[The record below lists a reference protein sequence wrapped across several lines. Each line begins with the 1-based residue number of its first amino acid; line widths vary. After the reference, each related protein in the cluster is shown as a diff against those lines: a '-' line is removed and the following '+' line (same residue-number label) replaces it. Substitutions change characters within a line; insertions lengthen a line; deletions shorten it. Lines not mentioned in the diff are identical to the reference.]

1 MKKNYLL
8 LYFIFLLCGSIAA
21 QDWNGIPVPA
31 NPGNGMTWQLQ
42 DNVSD
47 SFNYTSSE
55 GNRPTAFTSK
65 WKPSYING
73 WTGPGST
80 IFNAPQAWTNGSQLA
95 IQAQPA
101 GNGKSYNGIIT
112 SKNKIQYPVYMEIK
126 AKIMDQ
132 VLANAFWTLTDD
144 ETQEID
150 IMEGYGSDRGGT
162 WFAQRMHLSHHTFIR
177 NPFTDYQPMG
187 DATWYYNGGTPWR
200 SAYHRYGCYW
210 KDPFTLEYY
219 IDGVKVRTVTRA
231 EIDPNNH
238 LGGTG
243 LNQATNIIID
253 CENQTD
259 WRPAATQEELAD
271 DSKNI
276 FWVDWIRVYKPVAV
290 SGGGNNGNDGATEF
304 QYDLGTDTS
313 AVWPGYTRVS
323 NTTRAGNFGWAN
335 TNDIGSRDRGA
346 SNGRNNINRDINFS
360 SQTRFFTQDLSNGT
374 YNVLITFGDTYAR
387 KNMNVAAEG
396 QNKLTNIN
404 TNAGQYVSRSFDV
417 NVNDGKLDLRFSVGN
432 GGDVWSITRIWI
444 RKVTSNS
451 ANLLAAKGLTLED
464 PVETTEFL
472 YPNPAKTDDF
482 VTVPNSEIGSSIIIY
497 NSAGQVVKKVSV
509 VSENQKISLEGF
521 AKGMYFIN
529 LNGQSTKLIVQ

>member
-1 MKKNYLL
+1 M
-8 LYFIFLLCGSIAA
+8 FLLINTTSA

-31 NPGNGMTWQLQ
+31 NAGNGMTWQLQ

-47 SFNYTSSE
+47 SFNYVSSD

-73 WTGPGST
+73 WTGPGAT
-80 IFNAPQAWTNGSQLA
+80 IFNAPQAWTDGSQLG

-101 GNGKSYNGIIT
+101 GDGKSYNGIIS
-112 SKNKIQYPVYMEIK
+112 SKNKIQYPVYMEIS

-132 VLANAFWTLTDD
+132 VLANAFWTLNDA

-162 WFAQRMHLSHHTFIR
+162 YFSQRMHLSHHTFIR

-187 DATWYYNGGTPWR
+187 DDTWYYNGGIPWR
-200 SAYHRYGCYW
+200 ADYHRYGCYW
-210 KDPFTLEYY
+210 KNPWTLEYY
-219 IDGVKVRTVTRA
+219 IDGKKVQTITRDR
-231 EIDPNNH
+231 IDPNNH

-243 LNQATNIIID
+243 LNDATNIIID

-259 WRPAATQEELAD
+259 WRPVATQAELAD

-276 FWVDWIRVYKPVAV
+276 FWVDWIRVYKPVADGG
-290 SGGGNNGNDGATEF
+290 SGSGNNSATQF
-304 QYDLGTDTS
+304 RYDVGTNTS
-313 AVWPGYTRVS
+313 VVWPEYTRLS
-323 NTTRAGNFGWAN
+323 NTTRAGSFGWAN
-335 TNDIGSRDRGA
+335 TNDIGSENRGA
-346 SNGRNNINRDINFS
+346 ASGRNNINRDINFS
-360 SQTRFFTQDLSNGT
+360 SQTRFFTQNLSNGNW
-374 YNVLITFGDTYAR
+374 NVLVTFGDTYAR
-387 KNMNVAAEG
+387 RNMNVAAEG

-404 TNAGQYVSRSFDV
+404 TNAGQYLSRSFDV
-417 NVNDGKLDLRFSVGN
+417 NVNDGKLDLRFSVGD

-444 RKVTSNS
+444 RKVATNGAS
-451 ANLLAAKGLTLED
+451 LVAAKALTLED
-464 PVETTEFL
+464 PDQATEFL
-472 YPNPAKTDDF
+472 YPNPAKSDDF
-482 VTVPNSEIGSSIIIY
+482 VTIANSEIGSSIIIY
-497 NSAGQVVKKVSV
+497 NSAGQMVKKVTV

-529 LNGQSTKLIVQ
+529 SNGEHSTKLIVQ